1 MRVRLPLLFS
11 RNTPGIKRFVP
22 RSLLGRTLLIM
33 LVPLVLVQA
42 IALQLFYGNHL
53 GIVSRRLSSAIAG
66 EIYYTVELMQ
76 QFRNPIDREWALEMA
91 RQQFTLAMHME
102 PGAVLEP
109 QPRLNIPGPM
119 DDDLDAALTEKFNVP
134 FTMDWTSDPRS
145 VLIRLQ
151 LPDGVLDVEAPR
163 KRLAIGTF
171 FLFVGWLVGS
181 ALLLF
186 GIAALFMRNQ
196 VRAIHRLA
204 RSAEAFGMGRDVPQI
219 RPEGAAEV
227 RQAAAAFN
235 RMQERIRR
243 FLAQRTEM
251 LAGVSH
257 DLRTPLT
264 RLRLA
269 LAMLPRT
276 DELRQDVAEM
286 TADVE
291 EMDRMIGGYLAFAR
305 GEGTEQ
311 AESVN
316 LAIIL
321 DDVAAG
327 ARRAGALLDLDVPSD
342 LTLKLRADAVRRAIT
357 NLVDNARRH
366 ARHVVLAAVPQ
377 GRSVLVTVDDD
388 GPGIPADKRES
399 VFRPFESGS
408 IGGTGLGLTI
418 ARDIVRAHGGEIV
431 LEDSPLGGLRAR
443 IRLPV

>member
-1 MRVRLPLLFS
+1 MRARVPLPFGTSL
-11 RNTPGIKRFVP
+11 KRMMP

-53 GIVSRRLSSAIAG
+53 TIVSRRLSGAIAG
-66 EIYYTVELMQ
+66 EIAYTVELLH
-76 QFRNPIDREWALEMA
+76 QFQSPADREWVLDLA
-91 RQQFTLAMHME
+91 REQFTLDINLE
-102 PGAVLEP
+102 PGVRLEP
-109 QPRLNIPGPM
+109 QERVNVLGPM
-119 DDDLDAALTEKFNVP
+119 DDDLAAALTEKFQAP

-151 LPDGVLDVEAPR
+151 LPDGVLDVVAPR
-163 KRLAIGTF
+163 KRLSIGTI
-171 FLFVGWLVGS
+171 FLFVSWMVGS

-186 GIAALFMRNQ
+186 TIAALFMRNQ
-196 VRAIHRLA
+196 VRAIRRLA
-204 RSAEAFGMGRDVPQI
+204 RSAEAFGMGRDVPAI

-276 DELRQDVAEM
+276 DELSPDIVDM

-316 LAIIL
+316 LATIL
-321 DDVAAG
+321 DDVADG
-327 ARRAGALLDLDVPSD
+327 ARRAGAWLDLQVPAD
-342 LTLKLRADAVRRAIT
+342 LTLKLRADAVRRAVT

-366 ARHVVLAAVPQ
+366 ARHVVLAAVAQ

-388 GPGIPADKRES
+388 GPGIPAERRES

-408 IGGTGLGLTI
+408 AGGTGLGLTI
-418 ARDIVRAHGGEIV
+418 ARDIVRAHGGEII

>member
-1 MRVRLPLLFS
+1 MH
-11 RNTPGIKRFVP
+11 TGIPIPFGRSVKRIMP

-33 LVPLVLVQA
+33 LIPLIVVQA

-53 GIVSRRLSSAIAG
+53 GIVSRRLSGAIAG
-66 EIYYTVELMQ
+66 EIAYTVELLH
-76 QFRNPIDREWALEMA
+76 QFHSPADREWVLEMA
-91 RQQFTLAMHME
+91 REQFLLGIRLE

-109 QPRLNIPGPM
+109 AKRENILGPM
-119 DDDLDAALTEKFNVP
+119 DDDLATALTEKFNVP
-134 FTMDWTSDPRS
+134 FTMDWTSDPNQ

-151 LPDGVLDVEAPR
+151 LPDGVLDVQAPR
-163 KRLAIGTF
+163 KRLAIGTI

-186 GIAALFMRNQ
+186 SIAALFMRNQ
-196 VRAIHRLA
+196 VRAIRRLA
-204 RSAEAFGMGRDVPQI
+204 RSAEAFGMGRDVPPI
-219 RPEGAAEV
+219 RPEGASEV
-227 RQAAAAFN
+227 RQAATAFN
-235 RMQERIRR
+235 RMQDRIRR

-305 GEGTEQ
+305 GEGIEQ
-311 AESVN
+311 AEPVN
-316 LAIIL
+316 LSAIL

-327 ARRAGALLDLDVPSD
+327 ARRTGMALDLDVPPD
-342 LTLKLRADAVRRAIT
+342 LTLKLRSDAVRRAIT

-366 ARHVVLAAVPQ
+366 ATHVALAAVAQ

-388 GPGIPADKRES
+388 GPGIPADRRES
-399 VFRPFESGS
+399 VFRPFQSGS
-408 IGGTGLGLTI
+408 SGGTGLGLTI
-418 ARDIVRAHGGEIV
+418 ARDIVRAHGGEII
-431 LEDSPLGGLRAR
+431 LEDSPMGGLRAR

>member
-1 MRVRLPLLFS
+1 MRARVPVPFGTS
-11 RNTPGIKRFVP
+11 IKRLMP

-53 GIVSRRLSSAIAG
+53 NIVSRRLSGAIAG
-66 EIYYTVELMQ
+66 EIAYTVELLR
-76 QFRNPIDREWALEMA
+76 QFQAPADREWVLQTA
-91 RQQFTLAMHME
+91 REQFTLDITLE
-102 PGAVLEP
+102 PGA
-109 QPRLNIPGPM
+109 RLAHQKRVDLLGPM
-119 DDDLDAALTEKFNVP
+119 DDDLAAALTEKFNAP
-134 FTMDWTSDPRS
+134 FVMDWTTDPRS
-145 VLIRLQ
+145 VLIRVQ
-151 LPDGVLDVEAPR
+151 LPDGVLDVVAPR
-163 KRLAIGTF
+163 KRLAIGTL

-181 ALLLF
+181 AGLLF
-186 GIAALFMRNQ
+186 AIAALFMRNQ
-196 VRAIHRLA
+196 VRAIRRLA
-204 RSAEAFGMGRDVPQI
+204 RSAEAFGMGRDVPAI

-276 DELRQDVAEM
+276 EELGQDVADM
-286 TADVE
+286 TADVA

-316 LAIIL
+316 LAMIL
-321 DDVAAG
+321 DDVAVG
-327 ARRAGALLDLDVPSD
+327 ARRAGALLELRVPAD
-342 LTLKLRADAVRRAIT
+342 LTLKLRADAVRRAVT

-366 ARHVVLAAVPQ
+366 ARHVVLAAVAQ

-388 GPGIPADKRES
+388 GPGIPADRRES
-399 VFRPFESGS
+399 VFRPFQSGS
-408 IGGTGLGLTI
+408 SGGTGLGLTI

>member
-1 MRVRLPLLFS
+1 MHASIPFPFGRS
-11 RNTPGIKRFVP
+11 IKRLMP
-22 RSLLGRTLLIM
+22 RGLLGRTLLIM
-33 LVPLVLVQA
+33 LVPLIVVQA

-53 GIVSRRLSSAIAG
+53 GIVSRRLSGAIAG
-66 EIYYTVELMQ
+66 EIAYTVELLH
-76 QFRNPIDREWALEMA
+76 QFHTPADREWVLEMA
-91 RQQFTLAMHME
+91 RDQFLLGIRLE

-109 QPRLNIPGPM
+109 AKRTNILGPM
-119 DDDLDAALTEKFNVP
+119 DDDLATALTEKFNVP
-134 FTMDWTSDPRS
+134 FTMDWTSDPNM
-145 VLIRLQ
+145 VQIRLQ
-151 LPDGVLDVEAPR
+151 LPEGVLDVQAPR
-163 KRLAIGTF
+163 KRLAIGTL

-186 GIAALFMRNQ
+186 SIAALFMRNQ
-196 VRAIHRLA
+196 VRAIRRLA
-204 RSAEAFGMGRDVPQI
+204 RSAEAFGMGRDVPPI
-219 RPEGAAEV
+219 RPEGASEV
-227 RQAAAAFN
+227 RQAATAFN
-235 RMQERIRR
+235 RMQDRIRR

-276 DELRQDVAEM
+276 DELCQDVAEM

-305 GEGTEQ
+305 GEGIEQ
-311 AESVN
+311 AEPVN
-316 LAIIL
+316 LSAIL

-327 ARRAGALLDLDVPSD
+327 ARRAGTVLDLDVPAN
-342 LTLKLRADAVRRAIT
+342 LTLKLRSDAVRRAIT

-366 ARHVVLAAVPQ
+366 ATHVTLAAVAQ

-388 GPGIPADKRES
+388 GPGIPADRRES
-399 VFRPFESGS
+399 VFRPFQSGS
-408 IGGTGLGLTI
+408 SGGTGLGLTI

-431 LEDSPLGGLRAR
+431 LEDSPKGGLRAR